1 VVALM
6 AATCNGTEGL
16 ASITHHPRQPR
27 PRQAPHYDI
36 REIDEDLYLAVL
48 ACRRAKTA
56 GHDSDPAA
64 AADQPQ
70 GTVGDC
76 KGP

>member
-1 VVALM
+1 M

-27 PRQAPHYDI
+27 PRQAWHYDI
-36 REIDEDLYLAVL
+36 SEIDEDLYLAVL
-48 ACRRAKTA
+48 ACRRAETA
-56 GHDSDPAA
+56 GQDSDQAA
-64 AADQPQ
+64 AADLPQ
-70 GTVGDC
+70 GTVRAS